1 MSSGNFTSDVMFQRL
16 KEVRSAI
23 LKLHKAL
30 LNSERHA
37 YEQFHGPIKSTG
49 EYFQLVVGHEWFEWL
64 RPMSQ
69 FIVQMDDV
77 LQSKEAV
84 PSDRVNELLAQAEQM
99 VQPAEYGTVLERGY
113 YRAIQRD
120 PDIAVMHAEISRL
133 LHNHK

>member
-1 MSSGNFTSDVMFQRL
+1 M
-16 KEVRSAI
+16 
-23 LKLHKAL
+23 KLHKAL

-37 YEQFHGPIKSTG
+37 YEQFHGPIKTTG

-77 LQSKEAV
+77 LQSKEPVA
-84 PSDRVNELLAQAEQM
+84 DERVMELLAEAEQLL
-99 VQPAEYGTVLERGY
+99 QPAEYGTVLERGY

-120 PDIAVMHAEISRL
+120 PDIAVMHADISL
-133 LHNHK
+133 LFKKHK